1 MLPIMSW
8 DQLAAAV
15 RARRTEL
22 GLTQVD
28 VATAGRVSVDTI
40 RNIEHRRRTPKRVN
54 PRTARAI
61 EDALKWEPG
70 SIEDTL
76 AGGDPSPVK
85 TKAGATKPPREQRHR
100 RHPRPIADAPSG
112 ARGGGGADP
121 AAPGSWPA
129 AETPTDSSPPAPTQL
144 NGGDRIALARQIL
157 ALRSALSEHQRAI
170 SPEARDA
177 LMSEMANSAR
187 EAEEAIVRI
196 MPWLDEGE
204 RGDAIQLLVKLRE
217 PLGENINGSN

>member
-28 VATAGRVSVDTI
+28 VATAGRVSVDMI

-61 EDALKWEPG
+61 EDALEWEPG

-76 AGGDPSPVK
+76 AGGDPTPIIAKSPRAK
-85 TKAGATKPPREQRHR
+85 KPARDTTVGD
-100 RHPRPIADAPSG
+100 HPAPET
-112 ARGGGGADP
+112 RTDTDDP
-121 AAPGSWPA
+121 L
-129 AETPTDSSPPAPTQL
+129 PPAPTPAEAARL
-144 NGGDRIALARQIL
+144 DTGDRFALARQIL

-170 SPEARDA
+170 SPDAREA
-177 LMSEMANSAR
+177 LMTEMANSAR
-187 EAEEAIVRI
+187 EAEEAIARI
-196 MPWLDEGE
+196 MPWLGDDE
-204 RGDAIQLLVKLRE
+204 RGEAIGLLVKLRE
-217 PLGENINGSN
+217 PLA

>member
-28 VATAGRVSVDTI
+28 VATAGRVSVDMI

-76 AGGDPSPVK
+76 AGGDP
-85 TKAGATKPPREQRHR
+85 
-100 RHPRPIADAPSG
+100 RPITARPSRAKKP
-112 ARGGGGADP
+112 ARATATGDY
-121 AAPGSWPA
+121 
-129 AETPTDSSPPAPTQL
+129 PTSEATRTDNPPPALTQL
-144 NGGDRIALARQIL
+144 DGGDRFALARQIL

-170 SPEARDA
+170 SPEAREA

-187 EAEEAIVRI
+187 EAEEAIVRL

-204 RGDAIQLLVKLRE
+204 RGEAIQLLVKLRE
-217 PLGENINGSN
+217 PLGENVTGSN